1 MIWVSFKG
9 TQKGGKGKRK
19 KGRGK
24 GEIWLKANKDLCLEK
39 QCNTRQNYKVWEC
52 KNAGLSQLPPFEFC
66 PLHFLLKF
74 WPWLRSGIP
83 GRIHAIIRII
93 VGGERESISLL
104 LSDPLWCL
112 CRGGGARGVEE
123 KEMVGSPDITLS
135 PTKWLLLNQGDPRQE
150 LIDFGTYSRTHKR
163 SSLNAPDL
171 VSFSRIF
178 AWLYFVSIDMPPVV
192 L

>member
-1 MIWVSFKG
+1 
-9 TQKGGKGKRK
+9 
-19 KGRGK
+19 
-24 GEIWLKANKDLCLEK
+24 
-39 QCNTRQNYKVWEC
+39 
-52 KNAGLSQLPPFEFC
+52 
-66 PLHFLLKF
+66 
-74 WPWLRSGIP
+74 
-83 GRIHAIIRII
+83 
-93 VGGERESISLL
+93 
-104 LSDPLWCL
+104 
-112 CRGGGARGVEE
+112 
-123 KEMVGSPDITLS
+123 MVGSPNITLS